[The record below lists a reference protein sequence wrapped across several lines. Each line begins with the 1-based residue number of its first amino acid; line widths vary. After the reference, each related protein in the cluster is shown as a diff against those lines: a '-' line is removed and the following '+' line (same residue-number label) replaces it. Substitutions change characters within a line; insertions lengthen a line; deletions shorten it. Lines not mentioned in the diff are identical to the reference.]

1 MSKLQMKNLLNILRS
16 SGEQE
21 LTIEL
26 NQKSSESPEKT
37 RLFLSQ
43 LERLVRIQK
52 LELAVKRL
60 NIQRSLL

>member
-26 NQKSSESPEKT
+26 NQKSSESLEKT